1 MNTKFL
7 LSPAYLFSI
16 AMLLFGAVL
25 SGGRFMLIGWIL
37 CAVGVALNAITL
49 VVLTNREQIYA
60 LESRE
65 SRPPLTTFTESTPV
79 VQRVDSKPAVTPES
93 ETPSAE
99 GQSAEPS
106 ETAR

>member
-79 VQRVDSKPAVTPES
+79 VQRVDSTPATDRADEELAEELA
-93 ETPSAE
+93 ETPLE
-99 GQSAEPS
+99 K
-106 ETAR
+106 TN